1 MDHFNISQLCRFCRR
16 GNKVFKVSLSCYDA
30 DGKVNI
36 NTMQRLK
43 DFSFQ
48 CEFCNLVSTLDFN
61 KFSHP
66 DIILNL
72 KKKKKKNDKIRK
84 ALDELYSLLN

>member
-1 MDHFNISQLCRFCRR
+1 
-16 GNKVFKVSLSCYDA
+16 
-30 DGKVNI
+30 
-36 NTMQRLK
+36 MQRLK

-48 CEFCNLVSTLDFN
+48 CEFCNHVSMLDFH

-66 DIILNL
+66 DIILHL
-72 KKKKKKNDKIRK
+72 KHQKEKNDKIRK